1 MKRLACCWKTRLMYV
16 SALGVSEW
24 RIRLS
29 LTPDPGVEV
38 AGQPFAALGV
48 GLGCLKEV
56 DDVIV
61 AGAGLG
67 LDHAMHDLVAAA
79 APSLQ
84 AVIQDLERFCLG
96 WITFKTGRSLTM
108 PFLDDLVQVA
118 LGSVLESQTAA
129 LFKEGQQS
137 IGDDA
142 LLNGDR
148 FEEEALPTSQLDAC
162 PGLPVTQVLG
172 TVSVQGRA
180 SRNGALSM

>member
-24 RIRLS
+24 RFRLS
-29 LTPDPGVEV
+29 LTPDPGVEL

-56 DDVIV
+56 VDVII
-61 AGAGLG
+61 AGTGLG
-67 LDHAMHDLVAAA
+67 LDHAMDDFVTAA
-79 APSLQ
+79 APGLQ
-84 AVIQDLERFCLG
+84 AVIQCLERFCLG
-96 WITFKTGRSLTM
+96 WISCKTGRSLDM

-142 LLNGDR
+142 LLNSDR
-148 FEEEALPTSQLDAC
+148 FEEEALPTSQLDAS

-172 TVSVQGRA
+172 TVSVQGSGR
-180 SRNGALSM
+180 RNGALSM